1 MNKLI
6 RNICYLVIVFT
17 CSSQVYSQ
25 DTPDNSSINLSASRQ
40 ASAAV
45 ASAHPLA
52 TQAGI
57 EIMRH
62 GGNAFDAAIAVSASL
77 AVVEPYS
84 SGIGGGGF
92 FMLYQAKTD
101 KYSMLD
107 ARETAPLHASK
118 DMFLDKNGS
127 IVTGASLTG
136 ALSAA
141 IPGIPAAMV
150 VLAKKYGKLSLA
162 QSLSP
167 AIRYAHSGFEVDA
180 HYQNMVASRLQDLR
194 ENQAASDIFLDDGE
208 VPGVGYLIVQEDLA
222 NTLRAIA
229 ESGLSSFYRG
239 EVAQKMVRDVKQHGG
254 IWVLKG
260 LADYEVKVRSPRFT
274 EYKGMKIVMASLPS
288 SGGLVLSEIFKMLET
303 YDLQAMTKVQRVHH
317 IVESMRR
324 AYRDRAEYMGDPDFV
339 EVPVDY
345 LLSDKYIESLVSS
358 ISDTHAT
365 ASSSLREV
373 ASPTGNGRDTT
384 HFSIID
390 KQGNKV
396 ATTMS
401 VNRPFG
407 SCFVAAGTG
416 VLLNDHMDDFV
427 SKPGE
432 PNGYGLVGSQANEIA
447 PGKRMLSSMTP
458 SFAETEDRSIII
470 GTPGG
475 SRIITM
481 VLLGLLD
488 FYDKK
493 SADDIV
499 NDGRYH
505 HQYLP
510 DSIFFE
516 PAVFT
521 DFQLERLQKMGHKTV
536 ELDHF
541 YGNMQAIVID
551 KKTGEIEAES
561 DGRRAGSAEVLH

>member
-1 MNKLI
+1 MNKI
-6 RNICYLVIVFT
+6 IQNICFLVFIFACTVQA
-17 CSSQVYSQ
+17 SPQG
-25 DTPDNSSINLSASRQ
+25 TPDNTGIDSTGSSKSA
-40 ASAAV
+40 AAV

-118 DMFLDKNGS
+118 DMFLDEDGS
-127 IVTGASLTG
+127 IVAGASLTG
-136 ALSAA
+136 ALSAG

-167 AIRYAHSGFEVDA
+167 AIRYAHNGFEVDA
-180 HYQNMVASRLQDLR
+180 HYQNMVAYRLPDL
-194 ENQAASDIFLDDGE
+194 EKNQAASEIFLDDGE

-222 NTLRAIA
+222 NTLRSIA
-229 ESGLSSFYRG
+229 ESGFDGFYRG
-239 EVAQKMVRDVKQHGG
+239 EVAQKMVTDVKKHGG
-254 IWVLKG
+254 IWVLG
-260 LADYEVKVRSPRFT
+260 DLGSYDVKTRTPRFA
-274 EYKGMKIVMASLPS
+274 EYKGMKMVISSLPS
-288 SGGLVLSEIFKMLET
+288 SGGLVLTEIFKMLAT
-303 YDLQAMTKVQRVHH
+303 YDLQAMTRIQRVHH
-317 IVESMRR
+317 IVEAMRR

-339 EVPVDY
+339 AVPVDY
-345 LLSDKYIESLVSS
+345 LLSDKHIESLVSS
-358 ISDTHAT
+358 ISDAHAT
-365 ASSSLREV
+365 ASDSLRPV
-373 ASPTGNGRDTT
+373 ASPTGKGRDTT

-396 ATTMS
+396 STTMS
-401 VNRPFG
+401 INRPFG

-416 VLLNDHMDDFV
+416 VLLNDEMDDFV

-432 PNGYGLVGSQANEIA
+432 PNGFGLVGSQANEIA

-458 SFAETEDRSIII
+458 GFAETEDRSIII

-510 DSIFFE
+510 DRILFE
-516 PAVFT
+516 PAVFN
-521 DFQLERLQKMGHKTV
+521 DLELETLQKMGHETV

-541 YGNMQAIVID
+541 YGNMQVIVTD
-551 KKTGEIEAES
+551 KKTGEIEAET